1 MSSAT
6 INFKVPIAQ
15 LGSSTQNA
23 NLMKLKGINTYG
35 YAYSNRAQ
43 VNFNIG
49 TPNLQLTKA
58 VNGPNKNAIKS
69 NEVYTYSVTISNT
82 NNLGTETDAFNFTLS
97 DTLSSWFT
105 LDSSSLKVSGS
116 GSYSSINIQN
126 NNIVVSISKLA
137 PGQSLTL
144 NYKVTISSVLAPGV
158 NITTTA
164 TNTNPYS
171 QVYEEGSSK
180 LSVL

>member
-1 MSSAT
+1 MKAIQKEVYIDDFFPLSADPINNLNYTYTGYNPISSPKLISPHGVDFYYGDIPGLSSAT

-49 TPNLQLTKA
+49 TPNLQLTKS

-69 NEVYTYSVTISNT
+69 NEVYTY
-82 NNLGTETDAFNFTLS
+82 
-97 DTLSSWFT
+97 
-105 LDSSSLKVSGS
+105 
-116 GSYSSINIQN
+116 
-126 NNIVVSISKLA
+126 
-137 PGQSLTL
+137 
-144 NYKVTISSVLAPGV
+144 
-158 NITTTA
+158 
-164 TNTNPYS
+164 
-171 QVYEEGSSK
+171 
-180 LSVL
+180 